1 MLKSLSVSLA
11 LSAGLLAGTA
21 TGGPAPAPHNVI
33 IFVADGLRSHIVTS
47 ETAPAL
53 AAVRRDGVNFENSHS
68 VYPTFTTP
76 NAAAIAT
83 GHRPGDTGDFGN
95 VIYVGQPF
103 APPYASVIGGIE
115 DDAMLDR
122 LNARYS
128 GDVLNETS
136 LLRAA
141 SLAGFSTATVG
152 KLGPAGLQ
160 DVSAR
165 DGKSTILI
173 DDATGYPADGGA
185 PVPQD
190 VLDAMVAQGLDA
202 KAPDRGLNTYPGA
215 YNMPGVRVANTEQQA
230 WFRDVTTKV
239 LLPRFKAAGKPF
251 VLVYWSRDPD
261 GTQHN
266 QGDSLNTLTPG
277 INGPTSMAAIRNASD
292 NLQALR
298 DALKALG
305 LDQTTDILVTA
316 DHGFSTISRQSETS
330 AAAKGVYR
338 DVQPGFLP
346 GGFLAMD
353 LAKALGLKLFD
364 PSGYEI
370 EISDAVYPRQGSA
383 VIGPDFAHPV
393 AVVAGNGGSDILY
406 LPGADPAAAARRIVE
421 ALTRE
426 DYTGALFVR
435 DDLGP
440 IPGALPTSRI
450 GMSGTARTPAPAI
463 YVSFRSFSTGCADPE
478 TCGAEVAD
486 TTLQQ
491 GQGMHGSFG
500 RQDTHNFMAAI
511 GPDFR
516 AGLTDEAPVG
526 NADVAPTAAQILG
539 LTIGGAG
546 RESGRLL
553 TEALAADGRPVA
565 HESHVER
572 SAPAANGFVTV
583 LNWQEADGRAYLDAA
598 GAPGR
603 TLGLKP

>member
-1 MLKSLSVSLA
+1 MMSKLLATVALSVA
-11 LSAGLLAGTA
+11 LSAPALADP
-21 TGGPAPAPHNVI
+21 GPVPHNVI
-33 IFVADGLRSHIVTS
+33 IFVADGLRSHVVTP
-47 ETAPAL
+47 ETAPGL
-53 AAVRRDGVNFENSHS
+53 AAVRSEGVDFQNSHS
-68 VYPTFTTP
+68 IYPTFTTP

-83 GHRPGDTGDFGN
+83 GHRPGDSGDFGN

-103 APPYASVIGGIE
+103 EAPYASVVSGIE
-115 DDAMLDR
+115 DNAMLDR
-122 LNARYS
+122 LNGRYD
-128 GDVLNETS
+128 GNFLNEKS

-141 SLAGFSTATVG
+141 SEAGYSTAVVG

-165 DGKSTILI
+165 DGRSTLLI
-173 DDATGYPADGGA
+173 DDATGFPSDGGA
-185 PVPQD
+185 PLPQD
-190 VLDAMVAQGLDA
+190 VLSAMTQAGLDTR
-202 KAPDRGLNTYPGA
+202 APDRGLNTYPGA
-215 YNMPGVRVANTEQQA
+215 YNMAGVHVANIEQQA

-277 INGPTSMAAIRNASD
+277 INGPTTLAAIRNASD

-298 DALKALG
+298 EALKAQG
-305 LDQTTDILVTA
+305 LEATTDVIVTA
-316 DHGFSTISRQSETS
+316 DHGFSTISRESATSE
-330 AAAKGVYR
+330 AAKLRYR
-338 DVQPGFLP
+338 DVVPGFLP

-353 LAKALGLKLFD
+353 LAHALGLKLFD

-370 EISDAVYPRQGSA
+370 EVSDAVYPRQGSA

-406 LPGADPAAAARRIVE
+406 LPGADPAGAARRIVE
-421 ALTRE
+421 ALTRQ

-440 IPGALPTSRI
+440 IPGTLPTSLI
-450 GMSGTARTPAPAI
+450 GMSGTAKTPAPAI
-463 YVSFRSFSTGCADPE
+463 YVSFKSFGTGCADPE
-478 TCGAEVAD
+478 VCGAEVAD

-511 GPDFR
+511 GPDFK
-516 AGLTDEAPVG
+516 AGMVDDAPVG
-526 NADVAPTAAQILG
+526 NADLAPTAARILG
-539 LTIGGAG
+539 LSVGGNG
-546 RESGRLL
+546 KESGRIL
-553 TEALAADGRPVA
+553 TEALATDGRPVA
-565 HESHVER
+565 HESKVAR
-572 SAPAANGFVTV
+572 SQPAANGFVTV

-598 GAPGR
+598 GMPGR
-603 TLGLKP
+603 TIGLKP